1 MIKKFEWH
9 AKGILLWLVQRS
21 CLRYAPFPYPS
32 VSTCE
37 AWKEQANKMAFKD
50 GCLSQRHLERA
61 ALTDAFTAANLADCI
76 WLRNRVGLKVAFVE
90 DPLLEGM
97 LAARSVKGTASQL
110 RKEAFAEAQRQA
122 RVLASQDKLKLAARE
137 LLGPKGGLPT
147 LKKDL
152 IKLAAFLEQPIE
164 EKATVEELKSILQ
177 PLVAKL
183 FLDESSPKKSSASS
197 SKEKPQPKSSLL
209 RTSEG
214 PLLPQPLG
222 QGIGREAYLRTLE
235 ARGQTMRAA
244 SEAARSPNPMAI
256 PMDVQS
262 IMTESEEHV
271 MSKEEELEQMG
282 MEMDYIYQQR
292 LAAQY
297 GEEALEFLSPEE
309 INRVI
314 DP

>member
-9 AKGILLWLVQRS
+9 AKGILLWVVQRS
-21 CLRYAPFPYPS
+21 CLRYVPFPYPS

-61 ALTDAFTAANLADCI
+61 AITNAFTAANLADCI
-76 WLRNRVGLKVAFVE
+76 WLRNRIGLKVAFVE

-97 LAARSVKGTASQL
+97 MAARSNRGTAAQV

-122 RVLASQDKLKLAARE
+122 RVLASQDKLKSAARE

-152 IKLAAFLEQPIE
+152 IKLAAFLEQPIN
-164 EKATVEELKSILQ
+164 EKATVEELKATLRR
-177 PLVAKL
+177 LVAQM
-183 FLDESSPKKSSASS
+183 FLEDSSPKKSSASS
-197 SKEKPQPKSSLL
+197 SMEKPRPKSAAPRL
-209 RTSEG
+209 SEG
-214 PLLPQPLG
+214 PLPPPLG
-222 QGIGREAYLRTLE
+222 QGIGREAYRHTLE
-235 ARGQTMRAA
+235 AKGQSMREPALL
-244 SEAARSPNPMAI
+244 PI

-262 IMTESEEHV
+262 VPTESEGHG
-271 MSKEEELEQMG
+271 MTKEEEAEAMIAGL
-282 MEMDYIYQQR
+282 DYLSHQR

-297 GEEALEFLSPEE
+297 GEEALEYLTAEE
-309 INRVI
+309 INRVL